1 MKKHLTYY
9 AFGYIAFAISA
20 ALAWAAIC
28 YEGGRPA
35 FAVMSV
41 WMGLASVMS
50 FFGMYCAK

>member
-1 MKKHLTYY
+1 MKKHLSYY

-20 ALAWAAIC
+20 ALAWVAIC

-35 FAVMSV
+35 FAVMSA
-41 WMGLASVMS
+41 WMGLASVVS